1 MTLLRHTAYP
11 ILTVL
16 LLVLLNWYVAKH
28 PLYVEK
34 TRKVDAQLA
43 TLAALESESSEHPL
57 TLIVGNSYVRTAIQP
72 AVDGRYTKFILNGL
86 PLGDV
91 VDVLRSLPD
100 GLQVGTVIVGLGYNY
115 ATPIRSFSYVY
126 RRYEASNPVA
136 RAWWSIPVARSY
148 SLSSTMVKDD
158 LLCLATGRHC
168 RRKQARVET
177 FLRRAD
183 DSEAHARRVDDEI
196 SQRLREYRPVTSE
209 VSPSFTESL
218 RAIRGEC
225 DRLGASM
232 LTFTAPIYEPLRDQL
247 DPGVLTRFREAASSV
262 SPYVDFNERY
272 PDWKPAYFA
281 DPTHLAQDGEGAR
294 IVTADVLRFLY

>member
-1 MTLLRHTAYP
+1 MTPLRRAAYP
-11 ILTVL
+11 ILTAL
-16 LLVLLNWYVAKH
+16 LLALVNWYVANH

-43 TLAALESESSEHPL
+43 ALAVLESESSERPL

-72 AVDGRYTKFILNGL
+72 AVEGRYAKFTLNGL
-86 PLGDV
+86 PLVDV

-100 GLQVGTVIVGLGYNY
+100 GLQVGAVIVGLGYDY

-148 SLSSTMVKDD
+148 SLSSTMVKND
-158 LLCLATGRHC
+158 LLCLATGRRC
-168 RRKQARVET
+168 QRKRAQAET
-177 FLRRAD
+177 FLRHAD
-183 DSEAHARRVDDEI
+183 DSEVHARRVDAEVP
-196 SQRLREYRPVTSE
+196 QRLREYRPVTSE

-225 DRLGASM
+225 DRLGANM
-232 LTFTAPIYEPLRDQL
+232 VTFTAPIYQPLRDQL
-247 DPGVLTRFREAASSV
+247 DRGVLARFRKAAASV
-262 SPYVDFNERY
+262 SQYVDFNERY

-294 IVTADVLRFLY
+294 IVTADVLRFLH